1 MQTRPEW
8 GRGRI
13 DPFNPV
19 KFRTLQQPIDQTIGN
34 SDMVP
39 LWNLKRRDGTSYHW
53 DGLNTSGSRPTSRRA
68 PAR

>member
-1 MQTRPEW
+1 MRSRPDW

-19 KFRTLQQPIDQTIGN
+19 KFRYLEQPVDATIGN

-39 LWNLKRRDGTSYHW
+39 LWNLGRIRGTRFI
-53 DGLNTSGSRPTSRRA
+53 GTA
-68 PAR
+68 